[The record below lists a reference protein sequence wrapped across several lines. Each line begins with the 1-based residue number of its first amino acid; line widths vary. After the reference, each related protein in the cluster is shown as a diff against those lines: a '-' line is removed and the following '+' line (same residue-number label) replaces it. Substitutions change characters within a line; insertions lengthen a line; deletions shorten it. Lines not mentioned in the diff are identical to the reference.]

1 MEIPDVSRSYAQSQQ
16 PPQRPTPAKPVSE
29 DEPVPLTER
38 KEVESLLTATPL
50 GPNQFGTFYGAQ
62 INNDGDVTFIGR
74 YSDVN
79 ALGRF
84 GQGIFVKTKAG
95 SWRFVRNAGKI
106 SNLNEKM
113 INIGPFNVASNGS
126 VIFTATFGR
135 SNPLHKQSQPASEEA
150 LLNSANSNLGIFVW
164 KDGIVSNLYH
174 LGMEVPNL
182 PSKFSSFSNPSI
194 NSKGAIAFVAAY
206 VDPDGRG
213 LFHIEDG
220 KLRIAAR
227 SGQKIAPT
235 ETVTFSEHFYPSR
248 INEKGEVAFF
258 ARLGNGSAIMVS
270 RPSGI
275 DIIARDNTL
284 SPIKGAKYI
293 GFGNRAPAINDK
305 GDVAYAGFYSGPNAG
320 RALFVKGAVGPPRVV
335 ARTGDPTT
343 KIAFSDFMQPSLNN
357 LGDVVFVGRIGGRT
371 HGIFLKTARGLEVI
385 ARSDDLPPGFEKGA
399 EFNNFHMPSVND
411 HGEVVFYA
419 YLKNAKF
426 GIFKKDA
433 SGLKMFLQRGDALPF
448 DATKTN

>member
-1 MEIPDVSRSYAQSQQ
+1 LRLPQSQQ
-16 PPQRPTPAKPVSE
+16 PPQRPVQGERPAKPVSE
-29 DEPVPLTER
+29 DEPVAVTER
-38 KEVESLLTATPL
+38 KVVETAPTSEPL

-62 INNDGDVTFIGR
+62 INNEGDVIFLGR
-74 YSDVN
+74 YTDVN
-79 ALGRF
+79 APGRF
-84 GQGIFVKTKAG
+84 GQGIFVKTKSG
-95 SWRFVRNAGKI
+95 SWRYVRNADKV

-113 INIGPFNVASNGS
+113 INVGPFNVASNGN

-135 SNPLHKQSQPASEEA
+135 TNPLHKQQSQPAGDES

-164 KDGIVSNLYH
+164 KDGVVSNLYH

-182 PSKFSSFSNPSI
+182 PSRFSSFSNPSI

-227 SGQKIAPT
+227 SGQKISPT

-284 SPIKGAKYI
+284 SPVKGAKYI
-293 GFGNRAPAINDK
+293 GFGNRAPTINDK

-320 RALFVKGAVGPPRVV
+320 RALFLKPAVGPARIV
-335 ARTGDPTT
+335 ARTGDPTS
-343 KIAFSDFMQPSLNN
+343 KLAFSDFMQPSLNN
-357 LGDVVFVGRIGGRT
+357 RGDVVFVGRTGGRI
-371 HGIFLKTARGLEVI
+371 HGVFLKTARGLEVI
-385 ARSDDLPPGFEKGA
+385 ARSDELPPGYVKGA

-411 HGEVVFYA
+411 QGEVVFYA

-433 SGLKMFLQRGDALPF
+433 SGLKMFLQRGDAIPF
-448 DATKTN
+448 DATKTQ